1 MLKKAYSAL
10 IKIMPAF
17 ALIIG
22 IASMNSA
29 CNSFYHQPKAPAAM
43 EKYKKF

>member
-1 MLKKAYSAL
+1 M
-10 IKIMPAF
+10 IRIMPAF

-29 CNSFYHQPKAPAAM
+29 CHTIYHQPKAPAAM